1 MRARARALAGQ
12 LRPKLPR
19 APAGKT
25 FFFPFERARAR
36 GVSRWAFSC
45 RARAS
50 AHARS
55 LAWPWSV
62 RPARGWGANR
72 FVGRVLPQ
80 YPQGRSSGAPILGLA
95 LHIASECRHTRR
107 TRPLS
112 GAQSSQV
119 TGAAPALRRRTRPSF
134 PPTRRAGMPECVGIP
149 VWSPPSVVGVSGA
162 LPSTGVSSP
171 GRGRPLEAMIP
182 IIYSLIAHS

>member
-1 MRARARALAGQ
+1 MRARARALAGHP
-12 LRPKLPR
+12 RPKVPR

-25 FFFPFERARAR
+25 FFFFFSFRTRARAR

-55 LAWPWSV
+55 LPLPWSV
-62 RPARGWGANR
+62 RRARGWGANR

-80 YPQGRSSGAPILGLA
+80 YPQGRSSGTPILGLA

-119 TGAAPALRRRTRPSF
+119 TGAAPALRRRTHPS
-134 PPTRRAGMPECVGIP
+134 
-149 VWSPPSVVGVSGA
+149 S
-162 LPSTGVSSP
+162 LPRGEP
-171 GRGRPLEAMIP
+171 GRQNVLGFRSGRL
-182 IIYSLIAHS
+182 SL

>member
-25 FFFPFERARAR
+25 FFFLLSNARAR

-55 LAWPWSV
+55 LALLGQS
-62 RPARGWGANR
+62 AGRG
-72 FVGRVLPQ
+72 VGELTVLLAESS
-80 YPQGRSSGAPILGLA
+80 RSIPKDAPLA
-95 LHIASECRHTRR
+95 L
-107 TRPLS
+107 L
-112 GAQSSQV
+112 
-119 TGAAPALRRRTRPSF
+119 F
-134 PPTRRAGMPECVGIP
+134 
-149 VWSPPSVVGVSGA
+149 
-162 LPSTGVSSP
+162 
-171 GRGRPLEAMIP
+171 
-182 IIYSLIAHS
+182 

>member
-25 FFFPFERARAR
+25 FFFFSFRTRARAR

-55 LAWPWSV
+55 LPLPWSV
-62 RPARGWGANR
+62 RRARGWGANR

-80 YPQGRSSGAPILGLA
+80 YPQGRSSGTPILGLA

-119 TGAAPALRRRTRPSF
+119 TGAAPALRRRTHPS
-134 PPTRRAGMPECVGIP
+134 
-149 VWSPPSVVGVSGA
+149 S
-162 LPSTGVSSP
+162 LPRGEP
-171 GRGRPLEAMIP
+171 GRQNVLGFRSGRL
-182 IIYSLIAHS
+182 SL